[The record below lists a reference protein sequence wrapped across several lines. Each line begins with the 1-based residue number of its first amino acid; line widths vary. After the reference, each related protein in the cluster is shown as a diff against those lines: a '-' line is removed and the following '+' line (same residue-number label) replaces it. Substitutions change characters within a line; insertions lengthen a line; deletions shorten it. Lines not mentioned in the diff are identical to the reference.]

1 MAIHVTN
8 ENYGEDSAK
17 QQKQKVLRGPNQGK
31 RVTALRFTSPKTF
44 NNQPGLNQRKK
55 ACSSRINRN
64 QQSRQIQRCES

>member
-1 MAIHVTN
+1 MALHVTN
-8 ENYGEDSAK
+8 KNYGEDSTK

-55 ACSSRINRN
+55 AC
-64 QQSRQIQRCES
+64 